1 MHLVGIGSYGASLVA
16 SLWLDAGRRQQLECQ
31 GPVTW
36 IASETSAANLL
47 TNRLLQKALTSGAE
61 MTADIGQGP
70 FHPPAGT
77 HIVVGL
83 GGTGAIR
90 LVEAAGKGRLEGC
103 TIHALL
109 PFAFDVYRERAVQA
123 AAALKLWELAKSDR
137 HLLLVDAAEYTHTHE
152 SAAVVIKRIQS
163 HLQDSVCKQLS
174 GMTGQQLA

>member
-16 SLWLDAGRRQQLECQ
+16 SLWLDAARRQHLESQ

-36 IASETSAANLL
+36 MASETSAANLL
-47 TNRLLQKALTSGAE
+47 TNRLLQKALSSGAE

-70 FHPPAGT
+70 FYPPAGA

-83 GGTGAIR
+83 GGSGALR
-90 LVEAAGKGRLEGC
+90 LVEAAGKDRLEGC

-123 AAALKLWELAKSDR
+123 AAALKLWEIAKADR
-137 HLLLVDAAEYTHTHE
+137 QLLLVDAAEYTHNHE
-152 SAAVVIKRIQS
+152 SAAVVIKRIHS
-163 HLQDSVCKQLS
+163 HLQDSVCRLLPAV
-174 GMTGQQLA
+174 TDH